1 VTIDTLGTEER
12 KQKAVLV
19 EEAVRHSENGAWEEA
34 VSANSEVLAM
44 DPEDIAALNRLGRSL
59 TKLGRLRDALDAYT
73 RATTVDAANAIALR
87 NSTRLRAILETAGTE
102 TVEAANPSEL
112 RADHFIMET
121 GRSAVLE
128 LENLAPVAGLA
139 TVLPG
144 DVLEIQSDGPYLR
157 LYTSSGA
164 PLGTA
169 PAERSHR
176 ILELMSAGNEY
187 SAVVVSATHD
197 SVLVLIRETFRS
209 PESHGKLPFPPV
221 GRTTAEARP
230 TRAVGAAAVLEDEFT
245 AEPDIDDDDE
255 VEDGDVTTD
264 ALSAKEDADADEE

>member
-1 VTIDTLGTEER
+1 MGGSGER
-12 KQKAVLV
+12 D
-19 EEAVRHSENGAWEEA
+19 
-34 VSANSEVLAM
+34 SEVLAM
-44 DPEDIAALNRLGRSL
+44 DPEDIAAFNRLGRSL

-144 DVLEIQSDGPYLR
+144 DVLEIPVRWTVPATLHEQRRAPGY
-157 LYTSSGA
+157 SS
-164 PLGTA
+164 
-169 PAERSHR
+169 R
-176 ILELMSAGNEY
+176 
-187 SAVVVSATHD
+187 
-197 SVLVLIRETFRS
+197 REVAQD
-209 PESHGKLPFPPV
+209 PGV
-221 GRTTAEARP
+221 
-230 TRAVGAAAVLEDEFT
+230 DEC
-245 AEPDIDDDDE
+245 
-255 VEDGDVTTD
+255 G
-264 ALSAKEDADADEE
+264 